1 MSAAGPPLAQL
12 WDIGKSECVSTVRAH
27 TSDVYSVRMHPNG
40 THFVSGGYD
49 KTVRL
54 FDARTGTEMKSLKGH
69 KLVRVLLLRVL
80 LPPLPPAAWQVMSI
94 LAMAACRWVAS
105 AHPDVGFAINVGTI
119 LSQGVSQAIFNY
131 YGNLI
136 VSGSKDGTVKIWDI
150 TSGAAASTSFS
161 PRFSHIISCVPP
173 CTRYAM
179 CSAWW
184 P

>member
-1 MSAAGPPLAQL
+1 MSTAAPPLAQL

-80 LPPLPPAAWQVMSI
+80 LLLPPRLPPAAWQVMST
-94 LAMAACRWVAS
+94 LAVAACRWVAR
-105 AHPDVGFAINVGTI
+105 AHPDVGSAIDVGTI

-150 TSGAAASTSFS
+150 TSGAATSTSFS
-161 PRFSHIISCVPP
+161 TRFSRIISYSTP

-179 CSAWW
+179 CSA
-184 P
+184 